1 MATANDLHY
10 PLARLALLSDCD
22 VLVEKPFTVTL
33 EEAAT
38 LTELARTHNRLL
50 TVYHNRRYT
59 KDFRTLMTLLESGR
73 LGTLQTFEAHYDRY
87 RPDVKDRWREQDVPG
102 AGLLYDLGSHLIDQA
117 LIAFNE
123 IPDRVF
129 CDQTIQRPGGI
140 VDDYTHLILAFGSRR
155 AILHI
160 GSLVPAVG
168 PSLMVHGT
176 QGSYFVDEV
185 DTKRTTYQ
193 FAEVNGSLEEFPF
206 VPGHFGDFYTDLAPA
221 LRQRTTPPVSAKQAE
236 LVMKIIDCAQKSA
249 KVGTWIE
256 VG

>member
-1 MATANDLHY
+1 M
-10 PLARLALLSDCD
+10 
-22 VLVEKPFTVTL
+22 
-33 EEAAT
+33 
-38 LTELARTHNRLL
+38 TELARIHDRLL

-87 RPDVKDRWREQDVPG
+87 RPDVEDRWREQDVHG

-117 LIAFNE
+117 LVAFNE
-123 IPDRVF
+123 VPDRVF
-129 CDQTIQRPGGI
+129 CDQTIQRQGGV
-140 VDDYTHLILAFGSRR
+140 VDDYTHLILAFGTRR

-176 QGSYFVDEV
+176 KGSFFVDEV

-193 FAEVNGSLEEFPF
+193 FAHANGPLEELPF
-206 VPGHFGDFYTDLAPA
+206 ISGHFGDYYTDLAPA
-221 LRQRTTPPVSAKQAE
+221 ILERKTPPVTSEQAE
-236 LVMKIIDCAQKSA
+236 LVMKIIDRAQKSA
-249 KVGTWIE
+249 KAGTWIE
-256 VG
+256 VD